1 MKKIKT
7 LKTTLITI
15 LSSILVVA
23 VFLIS
28 THAKD
33 LFGYHHSALRREQD
47 MLTHRDVV
55 AKSTGELHS
64 HVDKTMVKDPGIS
77 KSMSKV
83 FGDTSGL
90 LARREREEQTEDQPI
105 SVKLIEM
112 MFMARL
118 TLAYALANK

>member
-7 LKTTLITI
+7 IKTTLITI

-33 LFGYHHSALRREQD
+33 LFGYHHPVLRQEQD

-83 FGDTSGL
+83 FGDSSSF
-90 LARREREEQTEDQPI
+90 LARREQEETNEDQPI